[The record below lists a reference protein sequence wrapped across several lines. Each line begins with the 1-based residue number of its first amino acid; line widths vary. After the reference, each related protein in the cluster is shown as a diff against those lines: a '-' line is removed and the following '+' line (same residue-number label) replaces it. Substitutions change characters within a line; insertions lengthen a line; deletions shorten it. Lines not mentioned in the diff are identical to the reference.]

1 MKQIPKYYLW
11 MKQEGEGCDYT
22 IGCGERLVALD
33 TRRQSVHN
41 AIIQAFKNH
50 GISESDERLL
60 TSCLLLTATD
70 DNIMEIYSIYS
81 KYIKEVK
88 ANLDQLTV
96 QELQQERDA
105 IDQRLTLLGAT

>member
-22 IGCGERLVALD
+22 IGCGEHLVALN
-33 TRRQSVHN
+33 TRKQSVYN
-41 AIIQAFKNH
+41 AIIQTFKDY
-50 GISESDERLL
+50 GIGESDERLL
-60 TSCLLLTATD
+60 SNCLLLTAND

-81 KYIKEVK
+81 EYVKEVK
-88 ANLDQLTV
+88 ANQDQLMA